1 MVSNATVPVP
11 SASSAGSRRAAA
23 ARRDRRGRWVPYW
36 LALPGT
42 LWLAIFFVVPM
53 VAMLSLSTQTGNL
66 IDGFQQT
73 FHVQNYVD
81 ALSTYHTEFLRSLW
95 YGLVSTVLAI
105 VISYPAAY
113 WIAFHGGTR
122 KSSYLFLM
130 LLPFFVSFVI
140 RTVSWKFVLADNG
153 LLLGPLK
160 SLHLL
165 PENYHV
171 LATSYAVIGGL
182 TYNSLPF
189 MLLPIYVAL
198 ERIEPRLLEA
208 ARDLYSDRRSAFRR
222 VVLPLSLPGVFAG
235 VLLTFIPNA
244 SDFVNATILGGTNTT
259 MIGNIIDSQYF
270 TNNNYPI
277 ASALSFCLMLILL
290 LGIFLY
296 ARLLGTQDVLEVAAA

>member
-1 MVSNATVPVP
+1 
-11 SASSAGSRRAAA
+11 GSRRAAA
-23 ARRDRRGRWVPYW
+23 ARRARRGPWVPYW